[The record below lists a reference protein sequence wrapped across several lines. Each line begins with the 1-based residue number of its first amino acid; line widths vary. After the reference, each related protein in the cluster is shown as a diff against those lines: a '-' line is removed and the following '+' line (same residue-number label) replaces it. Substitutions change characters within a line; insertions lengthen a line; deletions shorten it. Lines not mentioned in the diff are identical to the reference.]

1 VDNPINKFHGKIMD
15 KNTLKTA
22 ASAMLMFLLPLLNHT
37 VTAATVTYQYELWDT
52 PSKSPTGVILG
63 ALEFNSPPASAS
75 AGWSIGVTDES
86 QVVSFTFDS
95 EIIDISGLDITGV
108 IFSDTGAQL
117 DAGALNIGQN
127 PPKFLL
133 TFGNTPGVDVI
144 EIPGG
149 AAAATY
155 NGQWTA
161 VVPLPAAVW
170 LFGSGLVGLIGIA
183 HRKRSA

>member
-1 VDNPINKFHGKIMD
+1 MD
-15 KNTLKTA
+15 MNTLKMA
-22 ASAMLMFLLPLLNHT
+22 ASATLMFVLPLLSHT
-37 VTAATVTYQYELWDT
+37 ATAATVTYQYEVWDT
-52 PSKSPTGVILG
+52 ASKTPTGVILG
-63 ALEFNSPPASAS
+63 ALELNSPPASAS
-75 AGWSIGVTDES
+75 SGWSLGVTQES
-86 QVVSFTFDS
+86 QLVSFTFDS
-95 EIIDISGLDITGV
+95 EIIDLGELDITGT
-108 IFSDTGAQL
+108 IISSTGAQL

-149 AAAATY
+149 EAAATY

-170 LFGSGLVGLIGIA
+170 LFGSGLMGLIGIA